1 MCVCNEEEKDMETTN
16 LINKKDPNSLF
27 KKYKS
32 KIPHLKATNGYAE
45 INDKDPQQKKWFEE
59 FKK

>member
-1 MCVCNEEEKDMETTN
+1 METTN